1 MEVMVAA
8 SKEMPQF
15 MSQQNTKQGR
25 RKRKPGQKSGRIF
38 IKERE
43 GPQQLID
50 GHRLIVRVCHGKL
63 RACDKARGE
72 RKKKKHNR
80 ENQRF
85 RGRAWRNLCVIPP
98 SHKTGIPIRVSW
110 YR

>member
-8 SKEMPQF
+8 SKKMSQF
-15 MSQQNTKQGR
+15 MSQQNPEQRR
-25 RKRKPGQKSGRIF
+25 RKRKTGQKSGRIS

-50 GHRLIVRVCHGKL
+50 GHGLIVRVRHGKL
-63 RACDKARGE
+63 RACDKAGGE
-72 RKKKKHNR
+72 GKGKKQNR

-85 RGRAWRNLCVIPP
+85 RGRGWRNRRVIPLA
-98 SHKTGIPIRVSW
+98 HKIGIPIRVSW

>member
-72 RKKKKHNR
+72 RKKKKQNR

-85 RGRAWRNLCVIPP
+85 R
-98 SHKTGIPIRVSW
+98 
-110 YR
+110 